1 MRSGFTIESP
11 GEVGDFVALNRKTGK
26 PLWRH
31 KTLTPM
37 TSAVLTTG
45 GGLVVVGDWDRNL
58 YVHDAETGE
67 MLFQTRLSSA
77 IQGFP
82 ITYSVRGKQYLA
94 IPVGMG
100 SPRAVWATRILPE
113 KKAPPPGNGLFVF
126 SLPDRASSP
135 EASK

>member
-1 MRSGFTIESP
+1 
-11 GEVGDFVALNRKTGK
+11 
-26 PLWRH
+26 
-31 KTLTPM
+31 
-37 TSAVLTTG
+37 
-45 GGLVVVGDWDRNL
+45 VVVGDWDRNL

-113 KKAPPPGNGLFVF
+113 KKSAAPREWAVCICAARSRVF
-126 SLPDRASSP
+126 AGSEQVTTGRRMVKSLEKLKRLTVRLKNAPETSSP
-135 EASK
+135 KSCK